1 MKDIFENLQDN
12 NIELYITGVCF
23 LVVFFFF
30 FKVSYVRLVKM
41 KLVIYIFF
49 NHS

>member
-23 LVVFFFF
+23 LVVVLF

-41 KLVIYIFF
+41 KLVI
-49 NHS
+49 